1 VTIPRSDVHYVV
13 TEYGIAYLFGKTIRD
28 RALSLIEIAHPSFR
42 PFLLDEAKRL
52 GYVRLNQTLKSETA
66 YPADEEREVVL
77 KNNKTVLIRPSK
89 ASDVKGLQDIFYH
102 LSPKDVRTR
111 FFTRLS
117 SLPVTEAEHLCN
129 VDYENEMAFIAIAGE
144 RENEEIV
151 GSACFSVDP
160 EINMAEVAYM
170 IRPDWQS
177 VGLGKALQQR
187 MTEYARSKGLRGF
200 TADILA
206 ENQKM
211 LALINKEGKTSM
223 KTVMDQCRVT
233 VQFE

>member
-1 VTIPRSDVHYVV
+1 
-13 TEYGIAYLFGKTIRD
+13 
-28 RALSLIEIAHPSFR
+28 
-42 PFLLDEAKRL
+42 
-52 GYVRLNQTLKSETA
+52 
-66 YPADEEREVVL
+66 
-77 KNNKTVLIRPSK
+77 
-89 ASDVKGLQDIFYH
+89 
-102 LSPKDVRTR
+102 
-111 FFTRLS
+111 
-117 SLPVTEAEHLCN
+117 
-129 VDYENEMAFIAIAGE
+129 MAFIAIAGE